1 MKTEL
6 GKNHPPMSNL
16 RENFD
21 KEHIYVALKCLPQ
34 IAYELCISFLLPLEQ
49 TTENLVPWNNT
60 NVSGQKSEMSLTGLG
75 SGHWQGWFP
84 LEALGENPFPAF
96 SSF

>member
-6 GKNHPPMSNL
+6 GKNHPLMSNL

-49 TTENLVPWNNT
+49 TTENLVP
-60 NVSGQKSEMSLTGLG
+60 
-75 SGHWQGWFP
+75 
-84 LEALGENPFPAF
+84 
-96 SSF
+96 